1 MKRVLVVG
9 EINVDLILQGAH
21 ALPAPGKEVVVDD
34 LVLTLGSASAICAM
48 GLARLGTPVAF
59 LGKVGTDPWG
69 DFCLEAMR
77 ATSIDVSR
85 VVADPGIKT
94 GVTVSITSP

>member
-21 ALPAPGKEVVVDD
+21 AFPTPGKEVLVDD
-34 LVLTLGSASAICAM
+34 VVLTLGSASAICAM

-69 DFCLEAMR
+69 EFCVDAMR
-77 ATSIDVSR
+77 ETSMPRS
-85 VVADPGIKT
+85 A
-94 GVTVSITSP
+94 ITPRQ